1 MDVHYRDPQELR
13 GVDGLVVVQTEHG
26 AIYLLHPRPHE
37 GLGDV
42 DRDAL
47 VVEQVG
53 LERHDLAEAG
63 ARGAERM
70 VPDERGY
77 RLSLLPEAVG
87 QEHLGRTDVDAPH
100 HADGVD
106 VLVGEVGQP
115 GVRVGVPQA
124 LRVVEVLAVRGQGV
138 VGPGG
143 VRQDPVDDVL
153 GADVLPHAGLD
164 GQPVGFLNLHAKRM
178 PIARF
183 IFAPAR
189 SLEERDDGVD
199 VVVPV
204 PVVRAPVPSLP
215 LLGDALL
222 REGDQD
228 SLSGCHFFVSCAG
241 LAGYSTNIADG
252 V

>member
-13 GVDGLVVVQTEHG
+13 GVDGLVVVKTEHG
-26 AIYLLHPRPHE
+26 AVDLLHPRPHE

-42 DRDAL
+42 DRNAL
-47 VVEQVG
+47 IVEEVG
-53 LERHDLAEAG
+53 LEGHDLAEAG
-63 ARGAERM
+63 ARGPER
-70 VPDERGY
+70 VVADDSGY
-77 RLSLLPEAVG
+77 RLALLPQAVG
-87 QEHLGRTDVDAPH
+87 QEHLCRADVDAPH

-124 LRVVEVLAVRGQGV
+124 LRVVEVLAVRGQGI